1 MRQYVVYHFQGRT
14 WGRDFDE
21 TEVNLIN
28 YRAVA
33 SLFADDLEDVFR
45 LTNNRERSWR
55 DNKAI
60 RLMDFQPESQRSTSV
75 GDVVQDGLLN
85 KFYIVAP
92 MGFREVKAI

>member
-1 MRQYVVYHFQGRT
+1 MRKYVVYYFQGKT

-21 TEVNLIN
+21 TEVDLIN

-55 DNKAI
+55 YNPHIK
-60 RLMDFQPESQRSTSV
+60 LMDFQPESQRSTSA
-75 GDVVQDGLLN
+75 GDLIRDDE

-92 MGFREVKAI
+92 MGFREVSVK